1 MNFISRMLR
10 RLPGVGPVSASN
22 ATHQKKARAS
32 AVEAEAREAPEAV
45 PFSSRSELMQPE
57 IERVLG
63 GAADDVLARAGLR
76 LALMRT
82 FRVLDDDANEL
93 ELKDLTACIQRL
105 CAVRSEGAESSLGL
119 SGEALAEAERGAGI
133 L

>member
-1 MNFISRMLR
+1 MHFITRMLR

-32 AVEAEAREAPEAV
+32 AVEFDSGEAPDAV
-45 PFSSRSELMQPE
+45 PFSSRADLMKPE
-57 IERVLG
+57 IERALG
-63 GAADDVLARAGLR
+63 GAGDDVLARADLR

-105 CAVRSEGAESSLGL
+105 CALRSENPEGGRVL
-119 SGEALAEAERGAGI
+119 SGEELAEAERGAGI